1 MSKLTQKPNSMIQ
14 DEIINAVKAFAVKG
28 KFRIIGSNMTRGVLY
43 GSDYDINSK
52 IEKGVDMLTH
62 IQNLYKHP
70 KAIITDFKTG
80 NDLHWTKAQI
90 LKGKHG
96 RVLLKDEL
104 KKNQLIKIDF
114 AVITVG
120 GLAECSEVYYYKVQ
134 SKKDTVKQ
142 LEKDVDD
149 YLKTDTMKCIKRL
162 VSILSTEK
170 DNKEIIQKCLNFFN
184 TEIGLVNYCI
194 ANLETLELVK
204 KEIDVNPYRQLVKEQ
219 LGRTNI
225 PKKFVK
231 GTYKNIPHLRKIVN
245 EASTSFLKELMKNVK

>member
-1 MSKLTQKPNSMIQ
+1 MSKLTPKPNSMIQ

-28 KFRIIGSNMTRGVLY
+28 KFRIIGSNMTRGILY
-43 GSDYDINSK
+43 GADYDANSK
-52 IEKGVDMLTH
+52 IQGVDMLTH

-70 KAIITDFKTG
+70 KAVITDFKTG
-80 NDLHWTKAQI
+80 DIHWTKPQI

-114 AVITVG
+114 TVITVG
-120 GLAECSEVYYYKVQ
+120 GLAECSEVYYYKAQ

-149 YLKTDTMKCIKRL
+149 YLKTDTMKCIKRM
-162 VSILSTEK
+162 VSILSLEK
-170 DNKEIIQKCLNFFN
+170 DNKEIIQKCLDFFN
-184 TEIGLVNYCI
+184 TEYGLINYCI
-194 ANLETLELVK
+194 ANLETVELVK
-204 KEIDVNPYRQLVKEQ
+204 KEIDVKPYRQLVKEQ

-225 PKKFVK
+225 PKKFVN
-231 GTYKNIPHLRKIVN
+231 GRYKNIPHLRKIVN